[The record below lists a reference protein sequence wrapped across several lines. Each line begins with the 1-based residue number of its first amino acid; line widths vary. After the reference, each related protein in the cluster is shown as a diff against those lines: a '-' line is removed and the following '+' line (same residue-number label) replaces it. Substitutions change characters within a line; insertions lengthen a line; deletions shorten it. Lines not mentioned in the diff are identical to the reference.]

1 MLASDF
7 FLTLAEISLGLVGF
21 SAVVIVLRQVRGV
34 ERSKFQRFIA
44 RILIE
49 FGFACLFLALLPL
62 LLDLLGVSP
71 PRRWQLCCAAL
82 GVFLIA
88 YVTAYV
94 FRRRPFVSL
103 SPARPWAFYSRVAV
117 NHVLG
122 LTALLS
128 SVGLGFPSGPGLYAL
143 GIVWLF
149 FIAGL
154 ILITMLVVAEGD
166 EGRAAD

>member
-1 MLASDF
+1 MLPSDF
-7 FLTLAEISLGLVGF
+7 FLTIAEVSLGLVGF
-21 SAVVIVLRQVRGV
+21 SAVVVAIGQVRGV
-34 ERSKFQRFIA
+34 ERSKFQRFTA

-49 FGFACLFLALLPL
+49 FGFACLFLSLLPL
-62 LLDLLGVSP
+62 LLELLGVSSA
-71 PRRWQLCCAAL
+71 RLWQLCCAGL
-82 GVFLIA
+82 GVFLIT
-88 YVTAYV
+88 YVTTYV
-94 FRRRPFVSL
+94 FRRRPFVSV

-143 GIVWLF
+143 GIAWLF

-154 ILITMLVVAEGD
+154 ILITMLVAAEGD
-166 EGRAAD
+166 E